1 MQYIITDGLFILLKP
16 QKKKKSYQAADQ
28 PMVPSSLMHMVMQDI
43 LPATCPWSLS
53 GPQFP
58 HPTAIQQRYCYPKG
72 DPDYSSQ
79 KGGALWTM
87 YGTDGKEDLEYRLL
101 HVYFSAKRAINKGH
115 SKESP
120 VSARRGMKKTSARR
134 SKHTRAFS
142 HGMVMNTVPPTL
154 FPPHVEMSPDIFNR
168 NFHPIP
174 GMEPSMRLNRQLM
187 MPFSDDP
194 LLDPFGM
201 DLDEVTASPDRQPQL
216 PNEEQFLDPFGIDF
230 DQAFSELDQFCSN
243 PFAEDDCNVQ
253 VFQTK
258 LHEMHSC
265 LKDSI
270 LFSAPEAEQGQLVTL
285 LSNWAKQVAASPLG
299 TLQSFEGV

>member
-1 MQYIITDGLFILLKP
+1 
-16 QKKKKSYQAADQ
+16 
-28 PMVPSSLMHMVMQDI
+28 
-43 LPATCPWSLS
+43 
-53 GPQFP
+53 
-58 HPTAIQQRYCYPKG
+58 
-72 DPDYSSQ
+72 
-79 KGGALWTM
+79 
-87 YGTDGKEDLEYRLL
+87 
-101 HVYFSAKRAINKGH
+101 
-115 SKESP
+115 
-120 VSARRGMKKTSARR
+120 
-134 SKHTRAFS
+134 
-142 HGMVMNTVPPTL
+142 
-154 FPPHVEMSPDIFNR
+154 
-168 NFHPIP
+168 
-174 GMEPSMRLNRQLM
+174 